1 MRFEDS
7 KYFNELDHKKL
18 EFPFGNFYLCHTFFI
33 SELHEGV
40 HFGWEEVKLLMNKII
55 DFYGNNSK
63 LVYISNRVNSYS
75 SDPNS
80 WEKTYKKYGV
90 IVASAIVYYNDFTCK
105 SASLEKLL
113 SEKSIKRCISLDEA
127 ILWVKTLKEFN

>member
-18 EFPFGNFYLCHTFFI
+18 EFPFGNFYLCHNFFI

-40 HFGWEEVKLLMNKII
+40 HFGWEEVKLLMDKVI

-90 IVASAIVYYNDFTCK
+90 IVASAIVYYNDFTYK
-105 SASLEKLL
+105 SASLEKLM